1 MQPVPSQ
8 TFRAAS
14 RARDLAAAHYL
25 FNPRVTLIDVGWR
38 IKENEMTEE
47 LAVRI
52 HVRYKPRE
60 AVFESFAASNP
71 ELVID
76 KNRIPFPNVD
86 FVESIYPLQWPAHS
100 PQPSARDRVFS
111 PLQGGVSI
119 ANEWSFNSYGTLGG
133 IVADRLT
140 GEKMV
145 LSNWHVLAESAY
157 APRGLRIYQPAYVDG
172 GRLRHTIARLER
184 DAMNQGIDAAVAKLT
199 GDRPWL
205 NEELDIGR
213 VSGVATPALGMR
225 VVKSGRGSGVTV
237 GMIDGVEGEYP
248 IYYGGLWRKI
258 KHVQRIVPVAGHN
271 EVSRGGDSGSW
282 WLEEATQKAVAL
294 HFAGYDD
301 PETALA
307 MAMPPVLGALN
318 VEIAPAVERVERA
331 RTALAQPLAAVK
343 V

>member
-1 MQPVPSQ
+1 
-8 TFRAAS
+8 
-14 RARDLAAAHYL
+14 
-25 FNPRVTLIDVGWR
+25 
-38 IKENEMTEE
+38 
-47 LAVRI
+47 
-52 HVRYKPRE
+52 
-60 AVFESFAASNP
+60 
-71 ELVID
+71 
-76 KNRIPFPNVD
+76 
-86 FVESIYPLQWPAHS
+86 
-100 PQPSARDRVFS
+100 
-111 PLQGGVSI
+111 
-119 ANEWSFNSYGTLGG
+119 
-133 IVADRLT
+133 
-140 GEKMV
+140 
-145 LSNWHVLAESAY
+145 
-157 APRGLRIYQPAYVDG
+157 
-172 GRLRHTIARLER
+172 
-184 DAMNQGIDAAVAKLT
+184 MNQGIDAAVAKLT

-205 NEELDIGR
+205 NEQLGIGP
-213 VSGVATPALGMR
+213 VSDVAMPTLGMQ

-258 KHVQRIVPVAGHN
+258 KYVQRIVPVAGHN